1 MGDYVTIVGATG
13 KTGRRAVQEGLRRG
27 WRVRAASRREPR
39 DGEWERFEWDDR
51 TTWAPAFRGSD
62 AAYLLIPFN
71 HPGAAETTP
80 DLIQAAAHAGVRR
93 IALLSSLDADHAAA
107 DDPLRVAEQALLDLP
122 VTAAILRPTWF
133 FDNFGDGSFAAMT
146 REGELRLPA
155 GEAKIPFIHV
165 RDVAAAAVATLA
177 DGAPSGIFPLT
188 GPEAIDHA
196 QLAAALTE
204 ALGRPIS
211 YVPAERSEFIEL
223 MVGRGFGR
231 DYADFLADALIDV
244 AEGRLEIPVYDTVE
258 RLCGR
263 PALDARA
270 YARELASSEEH
281 TTPPAPPSTR

>member
-1 MGDYVTIVGATG
+1 MGAYTVTIVGATG
-13 KTGRRAVQEGLRRG
+13 KTGRRAVEEGLRRG
-27 WRVRAASRREPR
+27 WRVRAASRRAPR
-39 DGEWERFEWDDR
+39 DCEWERFEWDDR

-80 DLIQAAAHAGVRR
+80 DLIKAAADAGVPR
-93 IALLSSLDADHAAA
+93 IALLSSLDAEHADAG
-107 DDPLRVAEQALLDLP
+107 DPLRVAEEALLDLP

-133 FDNFGDGSFAAMT
+133 FDNFSDGSFAAMT

-155 GEAKIPFIHV
+155 GEGKIPFIDV
-165 RDVAAAAVATLA
+165 RDVAAVAVATLA
-177 DGAPSGIFPLT
+177 DGAPDGIFPLT

-211 YVPAERSEFIEL
+211 YTPAKRSEFIEL
-223 MVGRGFGR
+223 MARRGFGR
-231 DYADFLADALIDV
+231 DYADFLADALIGV
-244 AEGRLEIPVYDTVE
+244 AEGRLTIPVYDTVE

-263 PALDARA
+263 PARDARA
-270 YARELASSEEH
+270 FAHGMASGIE
-281 TTPPAPPSTR
+281 